1 MAVDVLPKKE
11 HVRRVMTR
19 IDEWVS
25 RLALLHTEAREA
37 GEAAR
42 IGSEMRIADFR
53 EALEDFQAKMRK
65 IEEADD
71 RKWEAQRTDAYNA
84 FYSLEDTFRK
94 VSGDIRKMIRGASSE
109 DDASVPGDE
118 DEWDH

>member
-1 MAVDVLPKKE
+1 
-11 HVRRVMTR
+11 MTR